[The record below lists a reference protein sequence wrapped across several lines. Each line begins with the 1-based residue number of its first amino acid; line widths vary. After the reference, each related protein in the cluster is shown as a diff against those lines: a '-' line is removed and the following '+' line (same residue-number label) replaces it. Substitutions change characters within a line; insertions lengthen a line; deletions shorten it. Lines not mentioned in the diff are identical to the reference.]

1 MECTKDCKYLSRFCE
16 VKNFGANQTW
26 VCDTTLPQSKY
37 TSGPQASPLTSLDLS
52 FLICSLGIIR
62 SYLTDLR
69 RLNELVHSKYLINGN
84 GNRETAACSV
94 LPLPG
99 PWERQGKEA
108 RKEGS
113 SLEEQLTGKKRE
125 AISPFCLFYCCL
137 PPPHPHWNPH
147 SILGARCLVA
157 KGAPLT
163 ENTSELPQF
172 RLSEP
177 LTSDDMFS

>member
-26 VCDTTLPQSKY
+26 VCDPILPQSEY

-62 SYLTDLR
+62 SYPTDLR

-84 GNRETAACSV
+84 GNSETAACSV

-99 PWERQGKEA
+99 PWGRQGKEA

-113 SLEEQLTGKKRE
+113 SAGRAAHWEKAGGSLSLL
-125 AISPFCLFYCCL
+125 PLLLL
-137 PPPHPHWNPH
+137 PPAFPSPLESSQH
-147 SILGARCLVA
+147 SGGQVPGGKRCPPYREHL
-157 KGAPLT
+157 
-163 ENTSELPQF
+163 
-172 RLSEP
+172 
-177 LTSDDMFS
+177 